1 MQTMTE
7 HLLRALVRG
16 AVKTLMKYPWTDD
29 GYDGYDGAPA
39 FSACH
44 SLVCWIDLILPKPF

>member
-1 MQTMTE
+1 MQAMTKN
-7 HLLRALVRG
+7 LLRAFVRG
-16 AVKTLMKYPWTDD
+16 AVTTLMKYPWTD
-29 GYDGYDGAPA
+29 DGYDGAPA